1 MVSRF
6 VMQAAEEVKKR
17 EAIAAR
23 GLECEIVAPSHAE
36 PGEMVRI
43 QVKIRAW
50 HGGFVIKKVELKVGM
65 DCPLEYFGRGSA
77 QYAEYGI
84 LRPRRFFDACESHL
98 SRDYL
103 GDGMSGQP
111 ASRITLA
118 GEVELGASEEKEFAV
133 TLRMLKSPFAPVGS
147 LWKLMLI
154 AHLPLQTPVSA
165 VARIKSALFFNGNR
179 LSHGGG
185 RAPLWKKLGFTLLP
199 FHEDRC
205 PPPCRAS
212 QLDRKG
218 ASVSWVH
225 FIKIREGFRG
235 NGVLR

>member
-6 VMQAAEEVKKR
+6 AMQAAEEVKKR
-17 EAIAAR
+17 EAIAAG
-23 GLECEIVAPSHAE
+23 GLECEVMAPSHAE

-43 QVKIRAW
+43 QVKFRAR
-50 HGGFVIKKVELKVGM
+50 HGGFVIKKIELKVGM
-65 DCPLEYFGRGSA
+65 VCPIEYFGRGSA

-84 LRPRRFFDACESHL
+84 LRPRRFFDACESLL

-103 GDGMSGQP
+103 GDGMSGQS
-111 ASRITLA
+111 AGCITLA
-118 GEVELGASEEKEFAV
+118 GEVELGASEEKEFAA

-147 LWKLMLI
+147 LWKLILI
-154 AHLPLQTPVSA
+154 AHLPLQSTVSA
-165 VARIKSALFFNGNR
+165 VAPLPATLLFNGSR

-199 FHEDRC
+199 FQEDNC
-205 PPPCRAS
+205 PPSCKAS
-212 QLDRKG
+212 QSDRKG

-225 FIKIREGFRG
+225 YIKIREGFHK